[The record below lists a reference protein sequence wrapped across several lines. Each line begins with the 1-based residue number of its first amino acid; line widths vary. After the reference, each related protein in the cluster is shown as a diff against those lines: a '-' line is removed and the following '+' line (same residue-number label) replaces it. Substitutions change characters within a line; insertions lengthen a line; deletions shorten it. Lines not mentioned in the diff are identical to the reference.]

1 MDNERHAASKRD
13 ERAKKEDVVL
23 NRILVWFGAA
33 VVAEFV
39 LLWLGRYYSAHSTAS
54 EAIMLAYHLHNFMEI
69 FRWVS
74 LGLFAVCA
82 VWLFLA
88 LRGGK
93 RAVLPKVFTAL
104 FGVVCVMSFIIY
116 QFSDTGIQFLCR
128 AVLGVTELALIFYL
142 YQKEFFTA
150 TLAIAGGILGLWVV
164 RKAEGGHALLVY
176 GYLAALAVL
185 LVLVVLLCRA
195 MQKSGGVW
203 KYKGKELRIFS
214 KNAGFGLVYL
224 TCGLVAAAVIA
235 AVVGGPALAYYLMF
249 ALVAWV
255 FVMAVYY
262 TVKLM

>member
-23 NRILVWFGAA
+23 NRILIWFGAA

-39 LLWLGRYYSAHSTAS
+39 LLWLGRYYSHYTTAPES
-54 EAIMLAYHLHNFMEI
+54 IALAAFLRDFFEI
-69 FRWVS
+69 FRWVA
-74 LGLFAVCA
+74 LGLFVAGV
-82 VWLFLA
+82 VWLVLVR
-88 LRGGK
+88 RGGK
-93 RAVLPKVFTAL
+93 RGMIPMGASIL
-104 FGVVCVMSFIIY
+104 FGVVCAMSFIIY

-128 AVLGVTELALIFYL
+128 AVLGVTVLALIFYL
-142 YQKEFFTA
+142 YQKEFFCA
-150 TLAIAGGILGLWVV
+150 TLVTAAGILGMWVL
-164 RKAEGGHALLVY
+164 RKAGGGHLVLVY
-176 GYLAALAVL
+176 GYLAVVAVL
-185 LVLVVLLCRA
+185 LVLLVLLCRS

-203 KYKGKELRIFS
+203 KWKDKELRLFS

-224 TCGLVAAAVIA
+224 TCALVAVALIVALAAGS
-235 AVVGGPALAYYLMF
+235 AVAYYLMF